1 MKLEDYKNKKKE
13 EAEKLLRK
21 QSTHRHHCLKCLRSK
36 KACLCSHLKP
46 FETRFEF
53 VILMHPKEAKKQTV
67 GTGRYTHLSLTNSRI
82 IVGENFDNNPEVQ
95 KILSDKT
102 IQPFLLYPGENA
114 VNVSTEKLNLGTYTG
129 EKPLVFILD
138 GTWPCAKSMMRDSK
152 TLHKIP
158 RISFDSNIES
168 KFVIKHQPAK
178 FCLSTIES
186 VYLLIQALENQG
198 IEESKEKSESLLKML
213 EEIVKFQVACANDPS
228 KQSYRSRPEGYKKPE
243 ERKDSLR
250 WEKRMIVFDE
260 KNY

>member
-1 MKLEDYKNKKKE
+1 MKLEDYKNKKNK
-13 EAEKLLRK
+13 EAEKLK
-21 QSTHRHHCLKCLRSK
+21 EEYSTHRHHCLKCLRSI

-46 FETRFEF
+46 FKTRFEF

-82 IVGENFDNNPEVQ
+82 IVGENFDNNSEVQ
-95 KILSDKT
+95 TILNDKT

-114 VNVSTEKLNLGTYTG
+114 VNISNEKLDLESYSG

-152 TLHKIP
+152 TLHQIP

-186 VYLLIQALENQG
+186 VYLLISALEEQN
-198 IEESKEKSESLLKML
+198 IEKTKDQSKSLLNML
-213 EEIVKFQVACANDPS
+213 EEIVKFQVECANDPS

-250 WEKRMIVFDE
+250 WEKRMIIFDE